1 MTVENKWQEE
11 IENVPLREALEK
23 LAGLFPGQVVF
34 SSSLGQ
40 EDQVIT
46 DCIFRNKIPIRVF
59 TLDTGRLF
67 YETYELLDKTL
78 ARYQQPI
85 QVYFPESSAVEN
97 FVSSKGVNSFYESV
111 ENRKECCFIRK
122 VQPLNRALEGAKV
135 WITGL
140 RAEQSENRKNIAMVE
155 WAEDRQLYKFNPLIH
170 WSYNEV
176 LAYIEKFMVP
186 YNTLHDKGFISI
198 GCAPC
203 TRAIEPGE
211 DPRAGRWWWETS
223 QKECGLH
230 INNGTLQPDLQEN
243 KISGLT

>member
-1 MTVENKWQEE
+1 MLTKEVIAQ
-11 IENVPLREALEK
+11 IENASLADGLAII
-23 LAGLFPGQVVF
+23 AGLFPGKVVF

-46 DCIFRNKIPIRVF
+46 DAICKNKTAIEIF

-67 YETYELLDKTL
+67 YETYELIEKTN
-78 ARYQQPI
+78 ARYKTKLK
-85 QVYFPESSAVEN
+85 VYFPEAIDIET
-97 FVSSKGVNSFYESV
+97 FVAEKGMNSFYESV
-111 ENRKECCFIRK
+111 MNRKECCYIRK
-122 VQPLNRALEGAKV
+122 VKPLNRALGGAKV

-140 RAEQSENRKNIAMVE
+140 RAEQSENRKDMPLIE
-155 WAEDRQLYKFNPLIH
+155 WDVQWELYKFNPLIN
-170 WSYNEV
+170 WSYDEIFD
-176 LAYIEKFMVP
+176 YIKKNNVP

-211 DPRAGRWWWETS
+211 EVRAGRWWWEAS

-230 INNGTLQPDLQEN
+230 VQT
-243 KISGLT
+243 